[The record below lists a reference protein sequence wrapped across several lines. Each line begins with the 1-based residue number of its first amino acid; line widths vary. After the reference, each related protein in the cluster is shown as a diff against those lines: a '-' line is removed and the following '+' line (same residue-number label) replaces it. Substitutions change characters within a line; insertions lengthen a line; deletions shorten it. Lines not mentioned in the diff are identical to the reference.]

1 MSWTLLAPAF
11 SIVVTLVVLAWA
23 MHRVEAELQQLRLSL
38 QRSRVAAVATDEL
51 QRDARR
57 VASEI
62 GRIDEKNRHRRERRR
77 SRRVHDRR

>member
-23 MHRVEAELQQLRLSL
+23 MHRIEAELQELRLSL
-38 QRSRVAAVATDEL
+38 RRSRVATVATDEL

-57 VASEI
+57 VAFEI
-62 GRIDEKNRHRRERRR
+62 ERIDEKNRQRRERRR
-77 SRRVHDRR
+77 ARDRR